1 VRRKAHG
8 RDGSQQSALPGL
20 AGRWEPAP
28 FTREELAAA
37 LVAGGVAGA
46 VTSHDR
52 RNARGK
58 FQRLVE
64 GDPGVLFGLT
74 GLSGGATNGLSFEEI
89 LGVMAAAAGFD
100 PSPDLLDGPMSVDPD
115 LVLDA
120 CEAVG
125 TRLRHAA
132 DEGASVLLATGHPGG
147 LLLLYQA
154 SAMLLERSGAK
165 LLEPRDGYTW
175 EQERHRRQIRY
186 FGGVAAY
193 TSRADMLHTHSPEP
207 MELLLQD
214 ATPDL
219 VFADHGFAGAAIEA
233 GIETISIIDVNDPAP
248 AVARAQGRTTHVIC
262 MDDNVRPE
270 SYWPCFQAIAG
281 AFGANGA
288 DGAFGGPGSPRT

>member
-1 VRRKAHG
+1 
-8 RDGSQQSALPGL
+8 
-20 AGRWEPAP
+20 
-28 FTREELAAA
+28 
-37 LVAGGVAGA
+37 VAGA

-58 FQRLVE
+58 FQRLVQ

-74 GLSGGATNGLSFEEI
+74 GLSGGPPAGLSFEEV

-120 CEAVG
+120 CESAG
-125 TRLRHAA
+125 ARLRQAA
-132 DEGASVLLATGHPGG
+132 DQGASVLLATGHPGG

-154 SAMLLERSGAK
+154 TAVLLERHGAK
-165 LLEPRDGYTW
+165 LLEPRDGYSW
-175 EQERHRRQIRY
+175 EHDGHRRQIRY

-193 TSRADMLHTHSPEP
+193 TSRADMLHTHSAEP
-207 MELLLQD
+207 MELLLED
-214 ATPDL
+214 ATPEL

-233 GIETISIIDVNDPAP
+233 GIDTISIIDVNDPAP

-270 SYWPCFQAIAG
+270 SYWPCFQAIAARFGPNDAPG
-281 AFGANGA
+281 AMGAR
-288 DGAFGGPGSPRT
+288 GGQGSART